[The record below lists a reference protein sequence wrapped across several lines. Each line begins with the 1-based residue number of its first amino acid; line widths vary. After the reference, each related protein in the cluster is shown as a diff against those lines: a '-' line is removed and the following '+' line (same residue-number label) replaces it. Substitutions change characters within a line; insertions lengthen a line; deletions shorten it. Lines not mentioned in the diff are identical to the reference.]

1 MVPRIIHLC
10 WFGRGEKPAAV
21 QKCIDS
27 WKKCLPDYRI
37 MEWNEDNFPM
47 ELWPYAKEA
56 YDNRQYA
63 FVSDVARLHALY
75 LHGGIYMDTD
85 MEVIASLD
93 SLLEK
98 EGFIG
103 FERPEFVAAGII
115 GTVPGA
121 AWIAELLDAYKE
133 RHFILPDGT
142 PDTTTNVKC
151 ITEFFL
157 AHGLKP
163 DNTLQEIPGVATVYP
178 SEVFYP
184 QHPLTG
190 RLKVTSS
197 TLTIHHYLGTWKHS
211 YTPVERFRKSWM
223 HLFGEQSYYKLRALK
238 LKLFP
243 KHWK

>member
-27 WKKCLPDYRI
+27 WKKCLPDYQI

-93 SLLEK
+93 PLLEK

-115 GTVPGA
+115 DTAPGA
-121 AWIAELLDAYKE
+121 AWIAELLDAY
-133 RHFILPDGT
+133 
-142 PDTTTNVKC
+142 
-151 ITEFFL
+151 
-157 AHGLKP
+157 
-163 DNTLQEIPGVATVYP
+163 
-178 SEVFYP
+178 
-184 QHPLTG
+184 
-190 RLKVTSS
+190 
-197 TLTIHHYLGTWKHS
+197 
-211 YTPVERFRKSWM
+211 
-223 HLFGEQSYYKLRALK
+223 
-238 LKLFP
+238 
-243 KHWK
+243 